1 MPLTG
6 QGVFVRTLIL
16 EIPEK
21 LIKKF
26 SPVTEATYYIL
37 LALIEP
43 LHGYGVM
50 KKVEQMINGRIIIAA
65 GTLYDAFS
73 SLEKNKL
80 IKHFGVEYTV
90 PAIYR
95 IRLKN
100 RHFRFSRKTVST
112 CHE

>member
-1 MPLTG
+1 M
-6 QGVFVRTLIL
+6 
-16 EIPEK
+16 EK

-50 KKVEQMINGRIIIAA
+50 KKVEQMSNGRIIIAA
-65 GTLYDAFS
+65 GTLYGAFS

-80 IKHFGVEYTV
+80 IEHLGVDPNNSRRKLYQLTESGN
-90 PAIYR
+90 R
-95 IRLKN
+95 LIRYEVHRLMTMAQEGA
-100 RHFRFSRKTVST
+100 REMEGLDV
-112 CHE
+112 